1 MSRITSLAAA
11 AAVVAY
17 AGLAFAQQP
26 TYSPMWPNRNG
37 AQPAFGSATAPSDRQ
52 TATPWQRQSTIGR
65 ERMTNSP
72 GQFASES
79 EAKARCG
86 SDAVVWVNTK
96 SHVYHFGGSK
106 DYGHTKRGAFMCRA
120 DADRT
125 GGFRAAKN
133 EVRLQGN
140 TEPTAAAR
148 FGSSL
153 NRGY

>member
-1 MSRITSLAAA
+1 MTRVTSLAAA

-17 AGLAFAQQP
+17 AGLAFAQQS

-65 ERMTNSP
+65 ETMTNSP

-79 EAKARCG
+79 DAKARCG
-86 SDAVVWVNTK
+86 SDTVVWVNTK

-125 GGFRAAKN
+125 AFRAAKN
-133 EVRLQGN
+133 EMKSQGN
-140 TEPTAAAR
+140 TERTAPSR
-148 FGSSL
+148 FGSSV

>member
-1 MSRITSLAAA
+1 MSRVTSLAAA

-26 TYSPMWPNRNG
+26 TYSPMSPNRNS

-52 TATPWQRQSTIGR
+52 TVMPWQRQSTIGR
-65 ERMTNSP
+65 ETTTNSP

-86 SDAVVWVNTK
+86 SDSVVWVNTK
-96 SHVYHFGGSK
+96 SHVYHFSGSK

-120 DADRT
+120 DADRS

-133 EVRLQGN
+133 EIKIGQ
-140 TEPTAAAR
+140 TEASCLSPALA
-148 FGSSL
+148 
-153 NRGY
+153 